1 MVDDD
6 CSRPGAARDVPSRV
20 LTFTAAMAAAQALP
34 PSYAPTIAK
43 ALENAKRLPV
53 IWLRGQDC
61 AGATEAFLRAADPST
76 ATLLLETLV
85 VQYHETLMAPAGAA
99 AELSR
104 DAAMERYPNGY
115 VLVVGADPNGAGGAY
130 CLVGGRPFGHRARSP
145 TARWPRSPWGVRS
158 TAAPPGPVA
167 A

>member
-1 MVDDD
+1 
-6 CSRPGAARDVPSRV
+6 
-20 LTFTAAMAAAQALP
+20 
-34 PSYAPTIAK
+34 
-43 ALENAKRLPV
+43 V

-115 VLVVGADPNGAGGAY
+115 VLVVEGSIPTAAGGAY
-130 CLVGGRPFGHRARSP
+130 CLVGGRPFLDIVREVADGALATIAAEACAFDGGVSSAGGSLIGRNVTAPPAGHR
-145 TARWPRSPWGVRS
+145 V
-158 TAAPPGPVA
+158 APPP
-167 A
+167 